1 MPTAPTRTVFD
12 VLTDFLTA
20 DPTPEE
26 ILSYRL
32 PEELEQRALHLLE
45 GNSEDKLT
53 FDEELEMYDF
63 MRADDMMTLIKAKTR
78 LKLAGKS

>member
-1 MPTAPTRTVFD
+1 MPIAPTRIVFD
-12 VLTDFLTA
+12 VLTDFLTS
-20 DPTPEE
+20 DPAPEE

-32 PEELEQRALHLLE
+32 PEELEQRALQLLE
-45 GNSEDKLT
+45 GNSEDKLS